1 MKPTTGVAAAA
12 IVATLLGAAGP
23 VRAGGPVRAQ
33 NVAGITIDGN
43 LADWK
48 DVAIQPL
55 ENGLTIAAIAQD
67 DRFLYVNFTFT
78 DLALARRVLRTG
90 AIVWV
95 NAAGKHEP
103 DLGLRYRGTDDLQ
116 KTYEMMQE
124 AAGETAAAQPATA
137 ARSGWGG
144 GGSSRQRQ
152 PLGVL
157 EVLHHAVADTVI
169 ANGKTP
175 DDASAA
181 CNVVDGTFVYE
192 FRILLSELSAPAP
205 AAPAGPERTIAVGI
219 QMSGRTPADRAARG
233 GGGRMRARR
242 QQQTDGAPPWA
253 NAPQR
258 SPAQSAA
265 PGATEQSAGAS
276 APTVTTGA
284 TDAAGTTASPTTTD
298 NQPQATSATD
308 RARAAQPTWLDVT
321 VLLPKTEPAP
331 KQE

>member
-1 MKPTTGVAAAA
+1 MKLTTGVAAAA

-124 AAGETAAAQPATA
+124 AAPEPTPSATA
-137 ARSGWGG
+137 RTRGASAGG
-144 GGSSRQRQ
+144 GGRGQRQ

-284 TDAAGTTASPTTTD
+284 KDATGTTASPTTTD
-298 NQPQATSATD
+298 NQPQATSAND

-321 VLLPKTEPAP
+321 VVLPKTEPAP